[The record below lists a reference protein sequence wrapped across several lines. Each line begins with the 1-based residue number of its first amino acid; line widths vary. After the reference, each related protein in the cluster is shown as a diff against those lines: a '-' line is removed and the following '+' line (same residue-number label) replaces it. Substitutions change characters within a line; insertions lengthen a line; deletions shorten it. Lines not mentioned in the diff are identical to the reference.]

1 MKPSILDE
9 NQFGGKSIKCQTG
22 TAAATL
28 AKQAPQPKDFV
39 IVFTLKSVEDELRC
53 IEATF
58 EVLFTYTKNA
68 QLFHTDIEH
77 VYVVA
82 IDFKGEIRRG
92 DMEKLYHGIKNY
104 FDNHVGNGDILIQSY
119 YRADMYINT
128 DHTIKAERCVLDI
141 HVNKKTPLDE
151 DFVFTIT
158 NRYSNQSESFIL
170 KSDSKVIKV
179 K

>member
-9 NQFGGKSIKCQTG
+9 NQFGDKSIKCQTG
-22 TAAATL
+22 TAAETI

-39 IVFTLKSVEDELRC
+39 VVFTFKSVADELNC
-53 IEATF
+53 IEFATHAID
-58 EVLFTYTKNA
+58 VYTKET
-68 QLFHTDIEH
+68 QLYHTNIDH
-77 VYVVA
+77 VYVIS
-82 IDFKGEIRRG
+82 IDIQKGAKRRE
-92 DMEKLYHGIKNY
+92 MEKLYNALSNY
-104 FDNHVGNGDILIQSY
+104 FKNNIGNGDILIQSY

-170 KSDSKVIKV
+170 ESDSKVIKV